1 MGPILILTAVEL
13 EARRLARDLE
23 LPLLRRRP
31 FPIFGR
37 GAVRISHVGLGAAYC
52 AARWPALLADLDRP
66 LVVSAGVCGAL
77 DPRLMPGTLVVP
89 DRVIDHAGRVHA
101 VDARAHAAAAGRVGH
116 AWSVAALVTVRAIV
130 ATPADK
136 AALHARTGAAAVD
149 MESAAIVE
157 SAAAA
162 GLPALVIR
170 GVCDGAAEPL
180 PARLTRLVT
189 PDGRLRL
196 ARAMV
201 LTVARP
207 GTVPQ
212 ALGLRRQT
220 HRALGAVS
228 RALAALIR

>member
-37 GAVRISHVGLGAAYC
+37 GAVRLAHVGLRAAFC
-52 AARWPALLADLDRP
+52 EARWPALLADLDRP

-77 DPRLMPGTLVVP
+77 DPRLHPGDLVIP
-89 DRVIDHAGRVHA
+89 ERVMEPSGRVHA
-101 VDARAHAAAAGRVGH
+101 VDSRAHAAAIARAGHGLCT
-116 AWSVAALVTVRAIV
+116 APLVTVREVV

-136 AALHARTGAAAVD
+136 AALHRATGAAAVD

-157 SAAAA
+157 RAA
-162 GLPALVIR
+162 GAGLAALVIR
-170 GVCDGAAEPL
+170 AVADGADQPL

-220 HRALGAVS
+220 HRALAAVS
-228 RALAALIR
+228 RALAGLIR